1 MNPTAKNGYDL
12 DHEMNALP
20 ALKEIRDADCSD
32 ITEIV
37 RVHQIAF
44 KGFFLDRMGPAF
56 LRAYYRAILD
66 YDAAILLV
74 HCEEAGKVD
83 GFAAGFLE
91 PDRFYAYFRTRRI
104 RMLPIIAL
112 ALLRRPN
119 LFLEIVRNT
128 GRVARAAEMHVAA
141 AELASIG
148 VSQRGTG
155 TGSRLLQAFCERSAA
170 LGADEVRLT
179 TDRDDNGAVVRFYLN
194 HGFEHRGVEFRGE
207 RALYNLVR
215 RAVS

>member
-1 MNPTAKNGYDL
+1 M
-12 DHEMNALP
+12 DHDASALS
-20 ALKEIRDADCSD
+20 ASGKIRDAIRSD
-32 ITEIV
+32 IPGIV

-66 YDAAILLV
+66 YEGAILLI
-74 HCEEAGKVD
+74 HSDGPGGID

-91 PDRFYAYFRTRRI
+91 PDHFYAHFRSRRI
-104 RMLPIIAL
+104 RMLPAIAL

-119 LFLEIVRNT
+119 LFVEIVRNT
-128 GRVARAAEMHVAA
+128 GRVARAAEMNVAA

-148 VSQRGTG
+148 TSRRGAG
-155 TGSRLLQAFCERSAA
+155 VGSGLLRAFCERSAV

-179 TDRDDNGAVVRFYLN
+179 TDRDDNGAVVRFYLD
-194 HGFEHRGVEFRGE
+194 HGFEQRGVEFRGE
-207 RALYNLVR
+207 RALHSLAR
-215 RAVS
+215 RSQP

>member
-1 MNPTAKNGYDL
+1 M
-12 DHEMNALP
+12 DHEASALP
-20 ALKEIRDADCSD
+20 ASEKIRDAIRSD
-32 ITEIV
+32 ISGIV

-66 YDAAILLV
+66 YEGAILLV
-74 HCEEAGKVD
+74 HSDRPGEVD

-91 PDRFYAYFRTRRI
+91 PDHFYAHFRSRRI
-104 RMLPIIAL
+104 RMLPAIAL

-119 LFLEIVRNT
+119 LFIEIVRNT
-128 GRVARAAEMHVAA
+128 GRVARAAELNVAA

-148 VSQRGTG
+148 TSRRGAG
-155 TGSRLLQAFCERSAA
+155 VGSHLLRAFCERSAA

-179 TDRDDNGAVVRFYLN
+179 TDRDDNGAVVRFYLD
-194 HGFEHRGVEFRGE
+194 HGFEQTGVEFRGE
-207 RALYNLVR
+207 RALYSLAR
-215 RAVS
+215 RSNV